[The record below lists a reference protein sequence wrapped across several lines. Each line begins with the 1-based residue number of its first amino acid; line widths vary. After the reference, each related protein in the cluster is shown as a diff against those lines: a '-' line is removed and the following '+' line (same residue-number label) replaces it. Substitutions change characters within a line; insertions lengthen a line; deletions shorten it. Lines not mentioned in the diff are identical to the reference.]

1 MQRFANLRTKSP
13 ASSDGAARV
22 QTIASPLVQWVTC
35 SGDAQTTWGGVC
47 GQFPVPLDWTKPE
60 GQKIN
65 IYFELYS
72 HTNLGPAESAILMNP
87 GGPGGSITY
96 YRDIALTWFS
106 PNLDAH
112 DILLIDD
119 RGRGRSTTI
128 DCAELQ
134 LGTVPFPQ
142 AEADCVGELR
152 NAASAFGT
160 GAIAQDTEAVREAL
174 GYNKLDYWGASYG
187 GEDVIAYATR
197 FGEHLRSIVLDAPEG
212 APSLDAFQIEGVDA
226 HSNLREIRLLCLRS
240 PTCAV
245 DHTHPETDFARLIN
259 ALRDQPLRGHGY
271 DANGNVVSVELDEG
285 GLLYL
290 IGNYSGNFVNI
301 GELLATGDS
310 LSAGD
315 PLPLLRLGAELPP
328 FVRNYGDSTAFS
340 QGSYFA
346 TLCVDL
352 DAPWDWS
359 VPMAERYRQY
369 NEAVEGLPSDFFAPF
384 SKTAGTGLAVSSE
397 HQCLWWQKP
406 SQSSPVLLPGAK
418 YPNVPTLAMAGD
430 LDTLVPLEESS
441 MDAAFFPDSI
451 FIPVAEAGHVTALWT
466 QCAVNVQ
473 SHFFETL
480 ELGDISC
487 TETPETVW
495 PAVGRFPRVAADA
508 RAAEVDVNGRNQIGE
523 GERKVV
529 TVAIAATIDALKRS
543 SIGSGTGVG
552 LRAGTFESTVD
563 SSGNQTTT
571 LSNCAFAQDV
581 IINGVVKWNVDK
593 TLFADLVVSGTGTKG
608 GSLHVEGAWE
618 APGPVGDFRVSGT
631 LGGEAVA
638 VLVPEA

>member
-1 MQRFANLRTKSP
+1 
-13 ASSDGAARV
+13 
-22 QTIASPLVQWVTC
+22 
-35 SGDAQTTWGGVC
+35 
-47 GQFPVPLDWTKPE
+47 VPLEWTKPE
-60 GQKIN
+60 GAKIK

-72 HTNLGPAESAILMNP
+72 HTNSGPAESAILMNP
-87 GGPGGSITY
+87 GGPGVSITY

-119 RGRGRSTTI
+119 RGRGLSTTI
-128 DCAELQ
+128 ECAELQ
-134 LGTVPFPQ
+134 LGTAPFPQ
-142 AEADCVGELR
+142 AEADCVGELK
-152 NAASAFGT
+152 NAPSAFGT
-160 GAIAQDTEAVREAL
+160 GAIAQDTDAVRAAL

-212 APSLDAFQIEGVDA
+212 APGLDAFQIEGVEA
-226 HSNLREIRLLCLRS
+226 HSTLREIRLLCLRS
-240 PTCAV
+240 PTCAI
-245 DHTHPETDFARLIN
+245 DHPHPDPEFARLIN
-259 ALRDQPLRGHGY
+259 TLRNQSLRGQGY
-271 DANGNVVSVELDEG
+271 DANGNLVSVELDEG

-301 GELLATGDS
+301 GELLAAGDS

-315 PLPLLRLGAELPP
+315 LLPLLRLGAEVPP
-328 FVRNYGDSTAFS
+328 FIRNYGDPTALS
-340 QGSYFA
+340 QGSYLA

-359 VPMAERYRQY
+359 VPMAERYSQY
-369 NEAVEGLPSDFFAPF
+369 NEAVEGLSSDFFAPF
-384 SKTAGTGLAVSSE
+384 SKMAGTSLAVSSE
-397 HQCLWWQKP
+397 HQCLWWQK
-406 SQSSPVLLPGAK
+406 STQSSPVLLPGAK

-441 MDAAFFPDSI
+441 MDAAFFSDST
-451 FIPVAEAGHVTALWT
+451 FIPVAEAGHITALWT
-466 QCAVNVQ
+466 QCAVNIQ

-480 ELGDISC
+480 EPGDISC
-487 TETPETVW
+487 TKTPETVW

-508 RAAEVDVNGRNQIGE
+508 HPAEIDASRRNQIEE

-529 TVAIAATIDALKRS
+529 TVAVAAAIDALKRS
-543 SIGSGTGVG
+543 SIGSGTGLG
-552 LRAGTFESTVD
+552 LRAGIFETVVD

-571 LSNCAFAQDV
+571 LSNCAFSQDV
-581 IINGVVKWNVDK
+581 IVNGVVKWNADK
-593 TLFADLVVSGTGTKG
+593 TLFADLVVSGSGTKG

-618 APGPVGDFRVSGT
+618 APGPVGDFKVSGT
-631 LGGEAVA
+631 LGGDNVA
-638 VLVPEA
+638 VLIPEA